1 MEATEKL
8 CSICKK
14 NPVREGWRVCEECND
29 MTKGVAEIIEPKQ
42 VMHACKNCGNALE
55 PSNLHPMIPGWCKPC
70 VAKKGNIAR
79 NAKRNAQN
87 SIENSDAIPEHQNG
101 HSLTIDFSRHNE
113 ILERI
118 LQLAMDE
125 LRTPECQVLYWL
137 INNVR

>member
-29 MTKGVAEIIEPKQ
+29 MTKGVAEIIEPKVVKQ
-42 VMHACKNCGNALE
+42 QCKICKKLTPVEELKTAR
-55 PSNLHPMIPGWCKPC
+55 HGWCFDCTTESMRQAK
-70 VAKKGNIAR
+70 AKKSR
-79 NAKRNAQN
+79 TV
-87 SIENSDAIPEHQNG
+87 ENTDVHEGMNTNG
-101 HSLTIDFSRHNE
+101 RQLTIDFSRHPE
-113 ILERI
+113 IMDRI
-118 LQLAMDE
+118 VALAMDE